1 MSPTRKGFKL
11 AIVDIIIASML
22 RSLLFFVVTIALTAA
37 PPRPE
42 EVLGYK
48 PGTDYKLMDYEEL
61 YKYFQAL
68 AQASPRIKLVDVG
81 KTSEGRPH
89 LMALLSSEEN
99 LKNIDKYKEMNRK
112 LALGLA
118 TPAEAEA
125 YSKEGKVF
133 VWIDS
138 SMHATEVA
146 PAQHSPDLAYKF
158 ITDESEETRRIRDK
172 VILVQVPCTNPDG
185 MTMVS
190 HWYRKNVGTP
200 YEMAPVP
207 FLYQKHAG
215 HDNNR
220 DWFMLNLPETR
231 NLTRQLFQEYFPQIV
246 YNQHQ
251 IAPFPARIFIPPY
264 AEPLNPN
271 IPSSVMEGINL
282 IGTAMRERFQRE
294 NKPGAVS
301 YMGFDAWWN
310 GGLRTVPAFHNM
322 HGILTETAGFG
333 YATPHDYKPS
343 ELGERFPNG
352 IPTKFPTVFYP
363 LPFMGGRWA
372 LRDAMDYML
381 TADWGILDLAAL
393 RSHHFLT
400 KAWELAARN
409 IEDKTFYGYIVS
421 ANQRDPHAAAG
432 LVDRLQ
438 MAGIEVHRLNQT
450 ITHNFKTYPEGSF
463 VLKAQQ
469 AFRGYLVDLLEPQ
482 HYPELRSG
490 QTGPTKRPYDLAGWT
505 LSLQMGVEVD
515 KLDTALPGGATL
527 AKVDKVPYPE
537 ATWNHAD
544 SASFLKVAA
553 TLKQGAPVF
562 WSAKGEMSTTQNGAA
577 YKLKTPRV
585 AVYEPHTANIDS
597 GWTMWLLENFKIPYD
612 AIKNDEIQRGN
623 LKSRYDAIILAQ
635 QTAQSIIHGTRP
647 GEGNQR
653 PEFTGG
659 IGSKGVA
666 ALEEFVKAGG
676 SLLAF
681 DSATQ
686 LPIQNFEIG
695 VRGLLAEAA
704 GRNEDVSP
712 NAFYAPGSLIR
723 ITVDNTQP
731 TAFGMA
737 PEAVAMTTGGQAFD
751 TIGTPNMKV
760 LARYASKDLLASGWL
775 SGERLVLGKPIAVEA
790 RLGKGNVLLYGFRPQ
805 FRGQPYGTFKLV
817 LNALYLAS
825 AEKLQ

>member
-1 MSPTRKGFKL
+1 
-11 AIVDIIIASML
+11 ML
-22 RSLLFFVVTIALTAA
+22 RSLLFFVVSIVLAAA
-37 PPRPE
+37 PPKPE
-42 EVLGYK
+42 EILGYK

-61 YKYFQAL
+61 SKYFEAL
-68 AQASPRIKLVDVG
+68 AKSSNRIKLIEVG

-89 LMALLSSEEN
+89 LLALLSSEEN
-99 LKNIDKYKEMNRK
+99 LRNIDKYKEMNRK

-118 TPAEAEA
+118 TPAEADTFA
-125 YSKEGKVF
+125 KEGKVF

-146 PAQHSPDLAYKF
+146 PAQHAPDLAYKF
-158 ITDESEETRRIRDK
+158 ITDESDETRRIRDK

-231 NLTRQLFQEYFPQIV
+231 NLTRQLFHEYFPQIV

-251 IAPFPARIFIPPY
+251 IAPFPARIFLPPY

-282 IGTAMRERFQRE
+282 IGTAMRERFHRE

-322 HGILTETAGFG
+322 HGILTEVAGYG
-333 YATPHDYKPS
+333 YATPKDYKPS
-343 ELGERFPNG
+343 ELGERFSNG

-363 LPFMGGRWA
+363 LPWQGGRWA

-381 TADWGILDLAAL
+381 TADWGIFDIASL
-393 RSHHFLT
+393 RSEQFLK
-400 KAWELAARN
+400 KAWELATQN
-409 IEDKTFYGYIVS
+409 IKNEAIFGYMVS
-421 ANQRDPHAAAG
+421 ATQRDPHAAAG
-432 LVDRLQ
+432 LLDRLQ
-438 MAGIEVHRLNQT
+438 QAGIEVHRLNKT
-450 ITHNFKTYPEGSF
+450 VTHNFQTYPEGSYL
-463 VLKAQQ
+463 LKAQQ

-482 HYPELRSG
+482 KYPELRSG

-505 LSLQMGVEVD
+505 LSMQMGVDVERLDAPLPAEV
-515 KLDTALPGGATL
+515 TYS
-527 AKVDKVPYPE
+527 KVDKVQFPE
-537 ATWNHAD
+537 PTSNPSD
-544 SASFLKVAA
+544 SASFLKIAD
-553 TLKQGAPVF
+553 TLK
-562 WSAKGEMSTTQNGAA
+562 KGGSVNWGNL
-577 YKLKTPRV
+577 KLKTPRV
-585 AVYEPHTANIDS
+585 AVYEPHTANMDA
-597 GWTMWLLENFKIPYD
+597 GWTMWLLENFKIPYT
-612 AIKNDEIQRGN
+612 AIKNDDIQRGN
-623 LKSRYDAIILAQ
+623 LKGRFDAIILAQ
-635 QTAQSIIHGTRP
+635 QSAESIVHGNRH
-647 GEGNQR
+647 GVANQR

-659 IGSKGVA
+659 IGTKGLA
-666 ALEEFVKAGG
+666 ALEDFVKDGG

-681 DSATQ
+681 DTATQ
-686 LPIQNFEIG
+686 LPIQNFSIG
-695 VRGLLAEAA
+695 VRGLLTPSAE
-704 GRNEDVSP
+704 RNEDVNP

-723 ITVDNTQP
+723 INVDTNHPVAQ
-731 TAFGMA
+731 GMA
-737 PEAVAMTTGGQAFD
+737 QDAIAMTTGGQAFES
-751 TIGTPNMKV
+751 IGSADVKV

-825 AEKLQ
+825 AERIQ

>member
-1 MSPTRKGFKL
+1 MMHR
-11 AIVDIIIASML
+11 
-22 RSLLFFVVTIALTAA
+22 LLFFLVTAIACFGWAT

-42 EVLGYK
+42 EVIGYK
-48 PGTDYKLMDYEEL
+48 PGTDFKLIDYEEL
-61 YKYFQAL
+61 YKYYQAL
-68 AQASPRIKLVDVG
+68 AKSSDRIKLIEIG

-89 LMALLSSEEN
+89 LLALLSSEEN
-99 LKNIDKYKEMNRK
+99 LRNLDKYKAMNRQ
-112 LALGLA
+112 LALGTA
-118 TPAEAEA
+118 TKAEAEKLA
-125 YSKEGKVF
+125 RDSKVF

-158 ITDESEETRRIRDK
+158 ITDESEETKRIRDK

-231 NLTRQLFQEYFPQIV
+231 NLTRQLFHEFFPQIV

-282 IGTAMRERFQRE
+282 IGTAMRERFLRE
-294 NKPGAVS
+294 NKAGVIS
-301 YMGFDAWWN
+301 YTGFDAWWN

-333 YATPHDYKPS
+333 YATPHEYKTA

-363 LPFMGGRWA
+363 MPWQGGRWA

-381 TADWGILDLAAL
+381 TADWGILDIAAL
-393 RSHHFLT
+393 RSHHFLG
-400 KAWELAARN
+400 KAWELAN
-409 IEDKTFYGYIVS
+409 QHKQDTSFYGYMIS
-421 ANQRDPHAAAG
+421 TAQRDPHAAAG

-438 MAGIEVHRLNQT
+438 QAGIEVHRLNQT
-450 ITHNFKTYPEGSF
+450 ITHNFRTYPEGSY

-482 HYPELRSG
+482 RYPELRSG

-505 LSLQMGVEVD
+505 LSYQMGVDVE
-515 KLDTALPGGATL
+515 KLDAPLPDNATL
-527 AKVDKVPYPE
+527 SKLEKVTYPE
-537 ATWNHAD
+537 ATWSHSD
-544 SASFLKVAA
+544 SASFLKLASS
-553 TLKQGAPVF
+553 LKQGASVY
-562 WSAKGEMSTTQNGAA
+562 WTATGEMSTNSAGAA
-577 YKLKTPRV
+577 YKMKAPRV
-585 AVYEPHTANIDS
+585 AIYEPHTANMDA
-597 GWTMWLLENFKIPYD
+597 GWTMWLMENFQIPYT
-612 AIKNDEIQRGN
+612 ALKNDEIQKGG
-623 LKSRYDAIILAQ
+623 LKSRYDAIILTQ
-635 QTAQSIIHGTRP
+635 QSAPSILHGTRA
-647 GEGNQR
+647 GEMGGRTDGQQR

-659 IGSKGVA
+659 IGNKGLV

-676 SLLAF
+676 TLLAF
-681 DSATQ
+681 DTATQ
-686 LPIQNFEIG
+686 LPIQSFEIG
-695 VRGLLAEAA
+695 VRGLLEPPG
-704 GRNEDVSP
+704 GRNDDVQP

-723 ITVDNTQP
+723 ITVDTKNP
-731 TAFGMA
+731 IAFGMNT
-737 PEAVAMTTGGQAFD
+737 EAIAMTTGGQAFES
-751 TIGTPNMKV
+751 TLIKEANAGNREVKV
-760 LARYASKDLLASGWL
+760 IARYASKDLLASGWL

-790 RLGKGNVLLYGFRPQ
+790 RMGKGNIVLYGFRPQ
-805 FRGQPYGTFKLV
+805 FRGQPFGTFKLV

-825 AEKLQ
+825 AERF

>member
-1 MSPTRKGFKL
+1 
-11 AIVDIIIASML
+11 ML
-22 RSLLFFVVTIALTAA
+22 LRLFFVFVASALSLAIAA

-42 EVLGYK
+42 EILGYK
-48 PGTDYKLMDYEEL
+48 PGTDFKLMDYEEL
-61 YKYFQAL
+61 AKYFQAL
-68 AQASPRIKLVDVG
+68 AKSSERIKLIEIG

-89 LMALLSSEEN
+89 YLALLSSEEN
-99 LKNIDKYKEMNRK
+99 LRNIDKYKEMNRK
-112 LALGLA
+112 MALGQA
-118 TPAEAEA
+118 SKAEAETFA
-125 YSKEGKVF
+125 KEGKVF

-146 PAQHSPDLAYKF
+146 PAQHAPDLAYKF

-200 YEMAPVP
+200 YEMSPIP

-231 NLTRQLFQEYFPQIV
+231 NLTRQLFQEFFPQIV

-282 IGTAMRERFQRE
+282 IGTAMRERFLRE
-294 NKPGAVS
+294 NKAGVVS

-333 YATPHDYKPS
+333 YATPHDYKPA

-363 LPFMGGRWA
+363 LPWQGGRWA

-381 TADWGILDLAAL
+381 TADWGIMDLAAL
-393 RSHHFLT
+393 RSHHFLM
-400 KAWELAARN
+400 KAWELANRN
-409 IEDKTFYGYIVS
+409 IEDKSFYGYIVPAS
-421 ANQRDPHAAAG
+421 QRDPHATAG
-432 LVDRLQ
+432 LLDRLQ
-438 MAGIEVHRLNQT
+438 QAGVEVHRLNQT
-450 ITHNFKTYPEGSF
+450 ITHNFQTYPEGSY

-482 HYPELRSG
+482 KYPELRSG

-505 LSLQMGVEVD
+505 LSYQMGVDVD
-515 KLDTALPGGATL
+515 KLDSPLPSAATL
-527 AKVDKVPYPE
+527 SKVEKVQYPE
-537 ATWNHAD
+537 ATWSHSD
-544 SASFLKVAA
+544 SASFLKIAS
-553 TLKQGAPVF
+553 TLKQGSPVF
-562 WSAKGEMSTTQNGAA
+562 WSATGDMSTTQNGAT

-585 AVYEPHTANIDS
+585 AIYEPHTANIDA
-597 GWTMWLLENFKIPYD
+597 GWTMWLMENFQIPYT
-612 AIKNDEIQRGN
+612 AIKNEEIQKGN
-623 LKSRYDAIILAQ
+623 LKSRYDAILLTQ
-635 QTAQSIIHGTRP
+635 QAAQSILHGARA
-647 GEGNQR
+647 GEAGNRTEGQQR

-659 IGSKGVA
+659 IGNKGLV
-666 ALEEFVKAGG
+666 ALEDFVKAGG
-676 SLLAF
+676 TLLAF
-681 DSATQ
+681 DTATQ
-686 LPIQNFEIG
+686 LPIQSFDIG
-695 VRGLLAEAA
+695 VRGLLSPSA
-704 GRNEDVSP
+704 GRDEDVNP

-723 ITVDNTQP
+723 INVDTRHP
-731 TAFGMA
+731 VAFGMA
-737 PEAVAMTTGGQAFD
+737 PEAVAMTTGGQAFES
-751 TIGTPNMKV
+751 TLIKEANTGNREVKV
-760 LARYASKDLLASGWL
+760 IARYATKDLLASGWL

-790 RLGKGNVLLYGFRPQ
+790 RLGKGSVLLYGFRPQ

-825 AEKLQ
+825 AEKIQ